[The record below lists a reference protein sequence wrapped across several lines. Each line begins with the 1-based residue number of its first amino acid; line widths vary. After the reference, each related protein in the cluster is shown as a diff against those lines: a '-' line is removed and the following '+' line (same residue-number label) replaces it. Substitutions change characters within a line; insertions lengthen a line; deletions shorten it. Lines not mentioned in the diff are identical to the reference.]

1 MTGPGESQG
10 DPVQRAKQA
19 IRKQILDARAALTP
33 SQRSDLS
40 ALVTARLLDTPEV
53 LRAGCVLAY
62 LSFGN
67 ELATA
72 AFVSRL
78 RERNVSVVL
87 PRVDRDAHRLRLYRV
102 PDIASDTVPGVWGI
116 REPDPERCAAADI
129 GELDLI
135 VVPGVAFTP
144 AGERLGYGGG
154 YYDELLSRSATLPPL
169 IAPAFDLQVVSALPT
184 TPRDHRVDLV
194 VTQSVLYRS

>member
-1 MTGPGESQG
+1 MTGPGESLV
-10 DPVQRAKQA
+10 DPVRRAKQA

-33 SQRSDLS
+33 SQRADLS
-40 ALVTARLLDTPEV
+40 ALITARLLDTPEV
-53 LRAGCVLAY
+53 ARAGCVLAY
-62 LSFGN
+62 LAFGH

-72 AFVSRL
+72 AFVSQL
-78 RERNVSVVL
+78 RERNVSTVL
-87 PRVDRDAHRLRLYRV
+87 PRIDRATHRLQLYHV
-102 PDIASDTVPGVWGI
+102 WDIASDTVPGVWGI
-116 REPDPERCAAADI
+116 REPDPARCVAADM

-169 IAPAFDLQVVSALPT
+169 IAPAFDLQVVSVLPT
-184 TPRDHRVDLV
+184 TPHDHRVDVV
-194 VTQSVLYRS
+194 VTQSAMYRR